1 MRRDDILL
9 DMPRAIAC
17 RVGCLLVCSALS
29 GAAATAQSLPA
40 EPLQASSLP
49 GAVSAE
55 QSTTTPR
62 PTALSGPIFAH
73 LLGDVVGDLVR
84 LPSKDTATWLA
95 IGLSAAAGV
104 RALDQP
110 LSSQMSGTRAL
121 DGVFASGATI
131 GGARLQI
138 GAAFATYTVGRL
150 TKSPRVAAVGTD
162 LVRAQILTQILT
174 GSIKSSVRRGRP
186 DGTQFSFPSGHTSV
200 TFASATVLQKHF
212 GWKVGAPAFAVASY
226 VAASRIQ
233 EKRHFLSDVA
243 FGATLGIIAG
253 RTVTI
258 GRGEARFA
266 VAPMAAA
273 GGAGVSFSWLGAR

>member
-1 MRRDDILL
+1 
-9 DMPRAIAC
+9 
-17 RVGCLLVCSALS
+17 
-29 GAAATAQSLPA
+29 LPVS
-40 EPLQASSLP
+40 PLPSTL
-49 GAVSAE
+49 SAE
-55 QSTTTPR
+55 QLPTTSR
-62 PTALSGPIFAH
+62 PAAVSGPLFTH
-73 LLGDVVGDLVR
+73 FVGDVVGDLVR
-84 LPSKDTATWLA
+84 LPSKDTAMWLA
-95 IGLSAAAGV
+95 IGLSAAAGA
-104 RALDQP
+104 RAVDQP

-121 DGVFASGATI
+121 DGVFAPGATI

-138 GAAFATYTVGRL
+138 GAALATYTVGRL
-150 TKSPRVAAVGTD
+150 AKSPRVAAVGTD

-253 RTVTI
+253 RTVTV

-266 VAPMAAA
+266 VAPMATA

>member
-1 MRRDDILL
+1 MARTV
-9 DMPRAIAC
+9 AA
-17 RVGCLLVCSALS
+17 RVRCLLVCSALC
-29 GAAATAQSLPA
+29 GVAATASAQSLPA
-40 EPLQASSLP
+40 ESLP
-49 GAVSAE
+49 VSPLPSPLKAEQLPTAAARPAAVS
-55 QSTTTPR
+55 
-62 PTALSGPIFAH
+62 GPLFTH
-73 LLGDVVGDLVR
+73 FVGDVVGDLVR

-95 IGLSAAAGV
+95 IGLSAAAGA

-110 LSSQMSGTRAL
+110 LSSQMSGARAL
-121 DGVFASGATI
+121 DGVFAPGATI

-138 GAAFATYTVGRL
+138 GAALATYTVGRL

-174 GSIKSSVRRGRP
+174 GSMKASVRRGRP

-253 RTVTI
+253 RTVTV

-266 VAPMAAA
+266 VTPMAAA